1 MFSYFICIFF
11 VTSFEGVRCWCVFS
25 IQVNFIS
32 LTLTLDLWPLRTL
45 RQLSVQVSVLL
56 GDSSLGRSGVL
67 GSRVSRV
74 FVCSCVQVCEAC
86 YH

>member
-56 GDSSLGRSGVL
+56 GDSRCTWLESLTSVC
-67 GSRVSRV
+67 V
-74 FVCSCVQVCEAC
+74 FLRASV
-86 YH
+86 